1 MADGKETETQANTE
15 PAPPR
20 GSGQDD
26 STAAPIE
33 ITALLSM
40 PGFEARTADKKTSP
54 SDTLPAA
61 PDQGSKQDDPQAARD
76 KAEMSALS
84 SRESKPGRP
93 QRG

>member
-1 MADGKETETQANTE
+1 
-15 PAPPR
+15 
-20 GSGQDD
+20 
-26 STAAPIE
+26 
-33 ITALLSM
+33 M

-54 SDTLPAA
+54 NDTLPAA

-93 QRG
+93 QRGLRERGPECRKRLRAGDRVKTAPVRRSMTMTSAL